1 MLDYQNPQESKV
13 LAAASRPHG
22 NATSAIF
29 DPQTAKYRQLYN
41 WIALVTKKPPGSPD
55 SPEPRATIGV
65 AGQPGDLE
73 SGSSHTLNSTLGDD
87 EPQSVK
93 RAPRV
98 RAQRPVARRADSNSN
113 RVTGGPSA
121 AANPTETSP
130 TKGHL
135 TEAK

>member
-41 WIALVTKKPPGSPD
+41 WIALVTQKAPGSPD
-55 SPEPRATIGV
+55 VPEPPATIGV

-73 SGSSHTLNSTLGDD
+73 SGSSHTLNSTLGAD
-87 EPQSVK
+87 EPQS
-93 RAPRV
+93 RQPTPRV
-98 RAQRPVARRADSNSN
+98 PAQP
-113 RVTGGPSA
+113 P
-121 AANPTETSP
+121 
-130 TKGHL
+130 
-135 TEAK
+135 